1 MVLLF
6 YGTILA
12 GALLYA
18 NTLNAFQKTKDG
30 EIPTFNYFAGC
41 ILSAF
46 ILFPVLKIISK
57 YAVNR
62 LQYFNV

>member
-18 NTLNAFQKTKDG
+18 NTLNAFQKIKDG
-30 EIPTFNYFAGC
+30 ELPTFNYFAGC

-46 ILFPVLKIISK
+46 ILFSILKIVLK
-57 YAVNR
+57 
-62 LQYFNV
+62 